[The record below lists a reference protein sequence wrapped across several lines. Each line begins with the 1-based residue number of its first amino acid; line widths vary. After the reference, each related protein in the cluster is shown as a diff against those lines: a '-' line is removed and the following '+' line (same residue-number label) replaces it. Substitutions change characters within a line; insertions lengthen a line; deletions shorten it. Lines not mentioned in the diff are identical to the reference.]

1 MASLDN
7 LFKKPAL
14 PSSSS
19 NSSKKR
25 KLESSVDPVAAYKSA
40 KLEAPSNDK
49 GKSRAATVEEGDID
63 DTAGPSA
70 LPVNFFDNAGEEPED
85 EEGGRFFGG
94 GVNKKT
100 AEILDFMDERDRDD
114 TAAASEKIDVAWL
127 RRTALGFEKKINKN
141 AEMRGKYEDDPHKF
155 MASEADLDAGIKAIS
170 VLSEHP
176 ELFEEFRKLGC
187 LASLVGL
194 LAHENTDIAIDV
206 VEVISELTD
215 DEVEAEPEQWNAIVD
230 GMIEAQL
237 LEMLT
242 QNLSRLNEGN
252 ESDRNGVYHTLSVF
266 ENLASQQ
273 SLAEQ
278 MVRETNITP
287 YLLQRIQARESPISQ
302 NKQYAAELLAILL
315 QSSPANR
322 KKLSELSG
330 TDVLLQLL
338 SPYRKRDPVKGGDE
352 EEFVENV
359 FDCLTC
365 VVDELEG
372 KEAFVDLEG
381 VELVLIMLREGKM
394 SKPRALRLLDHAV
407 GGQSGANVC
416 QKLVDAAGLKTVF
429 GMFMKKQDNQ
439 TTEHLLGIF
448 AALLTHLPADSASRI
463 RTLAKFVE
471 KDYEKIAKLTKLRT
485 DYALRVAKVDAEIA
499 VQREDLGSVV
509 EEEEMAEEWFS
520 KRLDAGLF
528 CLQMTDRILA
538 WLCAEDD
545 GAKKRI
551 GGLLGR
557 AGGSLRDVRRTLKE
571 QIDGMTEASDEWQQV
586 IKDMLSTLIEFL

>member
-1 MASLDN
+1 MASLDS

-19 NSSKKR
+19 SSSKKR

-40 KLEAPSNDK
+40 KLEVPSNGK
-49 GKSRAATVEEGDID
+49 GRSCAATVEEDGID

-70 LPVNFFDNAGEEPED
+70 LPADFFDNTEEELED

-114 TAAASEKIDVAWL
+114 TAAVEKIDVAWL
-127 RRTALGFEKKINKN
+127 RRMALGFEKKINKN

-155 MASEADLDAGIKAIS
+155 MASEADLDADIKALS

-176 ELFEEFRKLGC
+176 ELFEEFRRLGC

-273 SLAEQ
+273 SLADQ

-322 KKLSELSG
+322 KKLSELNG
-330 TDVLLQLL
+330 TDILLQLL

-352 EEFVENV
+352 EEFVENA
-359 FDCLTC
+359 FDCVTC
-365 VVDELEG
+365 VVDEFEG
-372 KEAFVDLEG
+372 KKAFVDSEG

-407 GGQSGANVC
+407 GGQSGASVC
-416 QKLVDAAGLKTVF
+416 QKLVDAAGLKTIF

-448 AALLTHLPADSASRI
+448 AALLMHLPADSASRI

-471 KDYEKIAKLTKLRT
+471 KDYEKIVKLTKLRT
-485 DYALRVAKVDAEIA
+485 DYALRMSKVDAEIDA
-499 VQREDLGSVV
+499 QRKDLGSVV
-509 EEEEMAEEWFS
+509 EEEMAEEWFS

-528 CLQMTDRILA
+528 CLEMTDRILA

-586 IKDMLSTLIEFL
+586 IKDMLLTLIEFL

>member
-1 MASLDN
+1 MASLDS

-14 PSSSS
+14 PPSSS

-25 KLESSVDPVAAYKSA
+25 KLEPSVDPIAAYKSA
-40 KLEAPSNDK
+40 KLEAPRNGK
-49 GKSRAATVEEGDID
+49 GKFRAAAVEEDDID
-63 DTAGPSA
+63 DTASPSA
-70 LPVNFFDNAGEEPED
+70 LPPDFFDNAEEEPED

-94 GVNKKT
+94 GVSEKT
-100 AEILDFMDERDRDD
+100 TEILDFMDERDRDD
-114 TAAASEKIDVAWL
+114 TAAVEKIDAAWL

-155 MASEADLDAGIKAIS
+155 MASEADLDADIKALS
-170 VLSEHP
+170 ALSEHP

-278 MVRETNITP
+278 MVRETNIMP

-322 KKLSELSG
+322 KKLTELNG
-330 TDVLLQLL
+330 TDILLQLL

-359 FDCLTC
+359 FDCVTC

-372 KEAFVDLEG
+372 KEAFVDSEG

-407 GGQSGANVC
+407 GGQSGASVC
-416 QKLVDAAGLKTVF
+416 QKLVDAAGLKTIF

-448 AALLTHLPADSASRI
+448 AALLMHLPADSASRI

-471 KDYEKIAKLTKLRT
+471 KDYEKITKLAKLRT
-485 DYALRVAKVDAEIA
+485 DYALRMAKVDAEIA
-499 VQREDLGSVV
+499 AQRETLGSAV

-520 KRLDAGLF
+520 RRLDAGLF

-551 GGLLGR
+551 SGLLGK
-557 AGGSLRDVRRTLKE
+557 AGGSLKDVRRTLKE
-571 QIDGMTEASDEWQQV
+571 QIDGMTETSDEWQQV